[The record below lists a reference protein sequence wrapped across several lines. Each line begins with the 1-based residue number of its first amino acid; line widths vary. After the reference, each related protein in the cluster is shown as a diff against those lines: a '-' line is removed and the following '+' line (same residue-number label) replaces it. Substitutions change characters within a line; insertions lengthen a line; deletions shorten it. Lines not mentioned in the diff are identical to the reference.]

1 MYSPA
6 PIEMTSAIA
15 AAIPATS
22 TAYWLLVAVATVI
35 TTARML
41 VTPSCAPKIASRTS
55 LSRSASRRSSLR
67 WSASHFLVRYAGVP
81 VAVDTLNDAAGAAGV
96 VDEGKAGTRPGG
108 HPALEVLRGIAGDA
122 EALGCPVA
130 PAAAPA
136 DGHDGAVARHLV
148 QACAEVAQGDVLSA
162 LDMSVIPFVGLA
174 YVKQM
179 QLGTP
184 LAYIGRQHPSILAH
198 GGGRWTKRRCES
210 GSCASA
216 RISKLPSNASAS
228 AWRSR
233 SVTVAETSRSRTST
247 RRMPRARPRR
257 ASWMSRG
264 SRCSRPRSS

>member
-1 MYSPA
+1 
-6 PIEMTSAIA
+6 
-15 AAIPATS
+15 
-22 TAYWLLVAVATVI
+22 
-35 TTARML
+35 ML

-108 HPALEVLRGIAGDA
+108 HPALEVLRGVARDA

-162 LDMSVIPFVGLA
+162 LDMSGIPFVGLA

-184 LAYIGRQHPSILAH
+184 LAYVGRQHGSILAH
-198 GGGRWTKRRCES
+198 GGGRWAKRRCES

-216 RISKLPSNASAS
+216 RISRGPSIAFANAWPCRSAT
-228 AWRSR
+228 AAEISR
-233 SVTVAETSRSRTST
+233 SPTST
-247 RRMPRARPRR
+247 PPTPRVRPRR
-257 ASWMSRG
+257 ASWMSRDR
-264 SRCSRPRSS
+264 RCSRPSAS